1 MRIYIK
7 TPLINKSKMIPHLVE
22 HCIGHSMLDMEDFF
36 EFSYWL
42 DGVINTDYTYFEF
55 DRWINYEDAVAKLTK
70 EITKE
75 SFLYEKDIIKQELED
90 VSYDQRIYE
99 YVVRKY
105 LDSDFS
111 MNKYAKVS
119 WEDIE
124 NYHKKYYQCENM
136 IIVDDEFKIL
146 KQWFNIGK
154 NEDNVAQ
161 KISKYSLN
169 FEDDKYLAFIWKKT
183 DWTWYWE
190 LYFFFRMLCFYWA
203 YSQRW
208 QKGVYYYLEPYF
220 YEYED
225 NCIVL
230 IWDYDYSQ
238 LDEKFFEWW
247 KKYIINMFE
256 SWYFKE
262 KFFLNEYFYWIPK
275 TRDEVIQSCKNF
287 TRNQFS
293 DILESRL

>member
-1 MRIYIK
+1 MV
-7 TPLINKSKMIPHLVE
+7 PHLVE
-22 HCIGHSMLDMEDFF
+22 HCIGHSMLDLEDFF

-55 DRWINYEDAVAKLTK
+55 DKWVNYKDAVEKLTK
-70 EITKE
+70 KITKE
-75 SFLYEKDIIKQELED
+75 FFSYEKDIIKQELED
-90 VSYDQRIYE
+90 ASYDQRIYE

-105 LDSDFS
+105 LNSDFS
-111 MNKYAKVS
+111 MNKYEKVS

-124 NYHKKYYQCENM
+124 NYHKKYYQSENM
-136 IIVDDEFKIL
+136 IIVDNEFNIL
-146 KQWFNIGK
+146 KQWFKIEKDGGNA
-154 NEDNVAQ
+154 AQ

-183 DWTWYWE
+183 DWTWYWGM
-190 LYFFFRMLCFYWA
+190 YFFFRIMCFYWA

-208 QKGVYYYLEPYF
+208 QNREYYYLEPYF

-238 LDEKFFEWW
+238 LNEKFFEWW

-275 TRDEVIQSCKNF
+275 TREEVIQSYKNF
-287 TRNQFS
+287 TRNQFKEF
-293 DILESRL
+293 LELK

>member
-1 MRIYIK
+1 MRIYIR
-7 TPLINKSKMIPHLVE
+7 TPLVNKSKMIPHLVE
-22 HCIGHSMLDMEDFF
+22 HCIWHSVLNLDDFF
-36 EFSYWL
+36 EFLYWL
-42 DGVINTDYTYFEF
+42 DGVINTDYSYFEF
-55 DRWINYEDAVAKLTK
+55 DKRINYEDAIEKLTK
-70 EITKE
+70 QITKE

-105 LDSDFS
+105 LDSDFC
-111 MNKYAKVS
+111 MNKYEKVS
-119 WEDIE
+119 WEDVE
-124 NYHKKYYQCENM
+124 EYHNKYYQSENM

-146 KQWFNIGK
+146 KQWFKIDK
-154 NEDNVAQ
+154 NNDNTAQ

-169 FEDDKYLAFIWKKT
+169 FEDDKYLVFIWKKT

-190 LYFFFRMLCFYWA
+190 MYFFFRIMCFYWA

-208 QKGVYYYLEPYF
+208 QKGEYYYLEPYF

-230 IWDYDYSQ
+230 IWDYNYSK

-247 KKYIINMFE
+247 KKYVINMLKA
-256 SWYFKE
+256 WYFKE

-275 TRDEVIQSCKNF
+275 TREEVIQSYKNF
-287 TRNQFS
+287 TREEFKEF
-293 DILESRL
+293 LELK

>member
-7 TPLINKSKMIPHLVE
+7 TPLVNKSKMIPHLVE
-22 HCIGHSMLDMEDFF
+22 HWIGHSVLDMEDFF

-42 DGVINTDYTYFEF
+42 DGVINTDYTYLEY
-55 DRWINYEDAVAKLTK
+55 DKWINYEDAVKKITK
-70 EITKE
+70 KITKE

-99 YVVRKY
+99 CVVRKY

-111 MNKYAKVS
+111 MNKYAKAS
-119 WEDIE
+119 WEDVE
-124 NYHKKYYQCENM
+124 NYHEKYYQSENM

-146 KQWFNIGK
+146 KQWFNIEK
-154 NEDNVAQ
+154 NGDNTAQ

-169 FEDDKYLAFIWKKT
+169 FEDDKYLVFIWKKT
-183 DWTWYWE
+183 NWAWYWE
-190 LYFFFRMLCFYWA
+190 IYFFFRIMCFYWA
-203 YSQRW
+203 YSQRR
-208 QKGVYYYLEPYF
+208 QKGEYYYLEPYF

-230 IWDYDYSQ
+230 IWDYNYSK

-247 KKYIINMFE
+247 KNMLLTCL
-256 SWYFKE
+256 K
-262 KFFLNEYFYWIPK
+262 
-275 TRDEVIQSCKNF
+275 RDISKKS
-287 TRNQFS
+287 FS
-293 DILESRL
+293 